1 MYHILSVLLTC
12 FLSNKYIFM
21 DSFINKK
28 VYVYKIPDYRKVG
41 VGLYQV
47 DISVGTFNTAASSSK
62 DLRISVVILY
72 ENKQ

>member
-1 MYHILSVLLTC
+1 
-12 FLSNKYIFM
+12 M